1 MQNWVD
7 SVDQSW
13 KLLPVRLLLGHR
25 IGRAWGFKTKMP
37 LPGSV
42 IPVPHGQAAV
52 EDSTVVEAPP
62 VDFYELLGVDP
73 DATTP
78 DIKAAYRSLP
88 YRNTGGAVI

>member
-1 MQNWVD
+1 
-7 SVDQSW
+7 
-13 KLLPVRLLLGHR
+13 
-25 IGRAWGFKTKMP
+25 MP

-42 IPVPHGQAAV
+42 MPAPHGQAAV

-78 DIKAAYRSLP
+78 DIKAVYRSLP
-88 YRNTGGAVI
+88 YRNTGGAVIQIPTAMFTLRQGAT